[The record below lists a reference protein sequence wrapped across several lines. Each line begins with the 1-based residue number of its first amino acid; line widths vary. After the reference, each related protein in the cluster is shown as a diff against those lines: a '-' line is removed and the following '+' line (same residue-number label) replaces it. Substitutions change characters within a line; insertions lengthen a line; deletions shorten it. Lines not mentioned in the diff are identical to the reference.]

1 VRGLDVDPGDL
12 DFVVDDAHIAGRIF
26 GDLLVEPVTRLEG
39 WVAEWGGRAFHGALF
54 EWVAN
59 VDPALDAEPHEQGRA
74 AASRLETVIWCGH
87 RVRVPPLELQL
98 ATAIRCGFNERAAK
112 IRQAM
117 AG

>member
-1 VRGLDVDPGDL
+1 
-12 DFVVDDAHIAGRIF
+12 
-26 GDLLVEPVTRLEG
+26 
-39 WVAEWGGRAFHGALF
+39 VAEWGGRAFHGALF

-74 AASRLETVIWCGH
+74 AASRLETVTWCGH

-112 IRQAM
+112 IHQAM